1 MRDFFHFC
9 LMPTSS
15 SPCIL
20 IAALNWGLG
29 HATRCVPLIQA
40 LERMGARVILASDG
54 AALQL
59 LKAEFPHLPAF
70 QLPSYR
76 IRYQTESMVWN
87 IAKQLPRILFAIRAE
102 QWATE
107 RLVRAHGIHGI
118 ISDNRYGCFSRH
130 CHSVI
135 MSHQLHLR
143 IPNGV
148 VQWAADQVQRM
159 AFKRFDAV
167 WIPDVEGLPNLSGEL
182 SHPPLQDFE
191 TKYLGILSRFKAG
204 SPGLSPHSPRPE
216 LPNPIFSVAVV
227 LSGPE
232 PQRTILEQIL
242 MEQALGLPHKF
253 VFVKG
258 NPRVLEHHIV
268 AENVEVVS
276 YLTSPDLNELLR
288 KSEVVVCRA
297 GYSSLM
303 DLAILGNKKAILIP
317 TPGQTEQEYLGAF
330 FARQGVF
337 LCQDQDKIDL
347 ETALQ
352 EVVAT
357 TGIPSG
363 QFEPDYFESVL
374 EQWILQLKC

>member
-1 MRDFFHFC
+1 MPDFFHFC

-15 SPCIL
+15 SPSIL
-20 IAALNWGLG
+20 VAALNWGLG
-29 HATRCVPLIQA
+29 HATRCMPLVQA
-40 LERMGARVILASDG
+40 LERMGARVLLASDG

-59 LKAEFPHLPAF
+59 LKAEFPHLQAF

-76 IRYQTESMVWN
+76 IRYETESMVWN
-87 IAKQLPRILFAIRAE
+87 IAKQLPRILYAIRAE

-107 RLVRAHGIHGI
+107 RLVRAHGINGI
-118 ISDNRYGCFSRH
+118 LSDNRYGCFSRH

-135 MSHQLHLR
+135 MTHQLHLR
-143 IPNGV
+143 VPNALL
-148 VQWAADQVQRM
+148 QWMADQVQRL
-159 AFKRFDAV
+159 AFKRFDALWV
-167 WIPDVEGLPNLSGEL
+167 PDVEGSPNLSGEL

-191 TKYLGILSRFKAG
+191 TKYLGILSRFKAE
-204 SPGLSPHSPRPE
+204 SPGLSPQRPKAS
-216 LPNPIFSVAVV
+216 NPILSVAVV

-258 NPRVLEHHIV
+258 KPNALEHHIA

-288 KSEVVVCRA
+288 KSEVVICRA

-317 TPGQTEQEYLGAF
+317 TPGQTEQEYLGEY

-337 LCQDQDKIDL
+337 LCQNQDKIDL

-352 EVVAT
+352 ELVAT

-363 QFEPDYFESVL
+363 QFEPDRFESSL
-374 EQWILQLKC
+374 EQWISQLNR